1 MSKPRLILVADD
13 DANDLQM
20 ILAAL
25 APPGSDLEVRTMRDG
40 AETLDYLH
48 GREGFKE
55 RPPGNPDLL
64 LLDLNMPRVDG
75 WAVLRQVKTDAVLR
89 TIPVVVFTSSSRDR
103 DVARCYE
110 LGANAYVVKPI
121 DFHEFTGAVGDIRRF
136 WTGCNHPPVALH
148 TLGAGAGSSPVAAS
162 AGCPP

>member
-1 MSKPRLILVADD
+1 MSKPHLILVADD

-20 ILAAL
+20 LLAAL
-25 APPGSDLEVRTMRDG
+25 APFGSDLEVRTVRDG
-40 AETLDYLH
+40 AEALDYLR
-48 GREGFKE
+48 GREAFRA

-75 WAVLRQVKTDAVLR
+75 WTVLRQVKADAALR
-89 TIPVVVFTSSSRDR
+89 TIPVVVFTSSARDL
-103 DVARCYE
+103 DVTRCYE

-121 DFHEFTGAVGDIRRF
+121 DFHEFTEVVQDVRRF
-136 WTGCNHPPVALH
+136 WTGRNHPPVALEAIE
-148 TLGAGAGSSPVAAS
+148 AGDGPVAAG